1 MIFTFLKGCKKYIKE
16 ALCLIYLK
24 YLLFGLYLFGCSG
37 FICTDLFTHYELIP
51 SSSTCYERGKIIGM
65 EKLSNMFKLVSNNEP
80 EFELRRSYIKVHGLS
95 YSTELLL

>member
-1 MIFTFLKGCKKYIKE
+1 
-16 ALCLIYLK
+16 
-24 YLLFGLYLFGCSG
+24 
-37 FICTDLFTHYELIP
+37 
-51 SSSTCYERGKIIGM
+51 M